1 MIAFKPM
8 TTEYEWEWVRRRAQP
23 MQVKDTQG
31 IVAYEDKT
39 GNIAGVVVMDS
50 WTPSG
55 CQTHIAID
63 NPICIR
69 RGLLR
74 EASCHIHVVCKR
86 RYIFSLIPADNEAS
100 HKFNLKI
107 GFEEVARI
115 PEGYNTGIDYIVTRL
130 AKENNRWLPDEF
142 KMEIAA

>member
-1 MIAFKPM
+1 M

-31 IVAYEDKT
+31 IVAYEDTT
-39 GNIAGVVVMDS
+39 GNIAGMVVMDS

-69 RGLLR
+69 RGIFR
-74 EASCHIHVVCKR
+74 EAAYHIHVVCNR
-86 RYIFSLIPADNEAS
+86 RYAFGLVPANNEAAL
-100 HKFNLKI
+100 KFDLKM

-115 PEGYNTGIDYIVTRL
+115 PEGYDVGVDYIVVRM
-130 AKENNRWLPDEF
+130 AKENNRWLSDEF
-142 KMEIAA
+142 KLEKAA